1 MSKGGDRGIVY
12 VAAGEEFV
20 KEARI
25 SAESAKAVM
34 PDVQITLF
42 TDQETTPSVFDKVH
56 EIDEPRYD
64 GGDRVFHA
72 DQTPYERTLF
82 LDTDIYFAEPVDEIF
97 DLLDSFDVAA
107 CINQRTYSSNRIDMP
122 KIIELPDA
130 FPEYNGGV
138 LAFRRT
144 DRTEEFLSKWRKTYR
159 NVLEHGQVHNQ
170 GALRAALYHSDVRI
184 ATLRSEYNC
193 VFRRAGC
200 VNGPVKIF
208 HGRLLDIDS
217 YGAGKSVSVEQA
229 VEELNSETDLRAYY
243 RVGGKVHLADQ
254 TLSQRVR
261 SSLRERGIVGTVKRI
276 PLFLR
281 RQIHGESKA

>member
-1 MSKGGDRGIVY
+1 MNEPSDRGIVY

-25 SAESAKAVM
+25 SAESVKAVM
-34 PDVQITLF
+34 PDVPITLF
-42 TDQETTPSVFDKVH
+42 TDQETVPPVFDNVH
-56 EIDEPRYD
+56 EMDGPRYD

-82 LDTDIYFAEPVDEIF
+82 LDTDIHFTESVDEIF
-97 DLLDSFDVAA
+97 DLLNSFDVAA
-107 CINQRTYSSNRIDMP
+107 CINQRTYSSDRIDMP
-122 KIIELPDA
+122 KINELPGA

-144 DRTEEFLSKWRKTYR
+144 DRTEKFLSLWRETYR
-159 NVLEHGQVHNQ
+159 EVLEHGQVHNQ
-170 GALRAALYHSDVRI
+170 GALRYALYHSDVRI

-200 VNGPVKIF
+200 VNGPVKLF

-217 YGAGKSVSVEQA
+217 YGAGKSASVEQA
-229 VEELNSETDLRAYY
+229 VEELNSRTDLRAYY
-243 RVGGKVHLADQ
+243 RLGDEVRLAEP
-254 TLSQRVR
+254 TLGQRAQR
-261 SSLRERGIVGTVKRI
+261 SLRQRGVVGTVKRV
-276 PLFLR
+276 PKFLKR
-281 RQIHGESKA
+281 KVTS